1 MYFTISTQA
10 KKLERRRLQAGE
22 HFNNGKS
29 EASVARH
36 FKVSPV
42 AAWKWRQAWAKDKK
56 QGLKSKGRCGAK
68 KKLTKKKL
76 QKIDHLLL
84 KGPERNGFSSPLWTL
99 DRVAEVI
106 RKETKITYHPGH
118 VWKILRSTG
127 WTNQKP
133 VRRARERN
141 ETAVRRWYKEVW
153 PALKKGGSNP
163 KQPLVSMMKRDF
175 PIVP

>member
-1 MYFTISTQA
+1 MLFTISKRA
-10 KKLERRRLQAGE
+10 KKLESRRLKAGE
-22 HFNNGKS
+22 YFNNGKS
-29 EASVARH
+29 EAFVAKR

-42 AAWKWRQAWAKDKK
+42 AAWKWHQAWKKDKK
-56 QGLKSKGRCGAK
+56 KGLKSKGRCGAK
-68 KKLTKKKL
+68 KKLTKEKL
-76 QKIDHLLL
+76 QKIDRLLL
-84 KGPERNGFSSPLWTL
+84 KGAESNGFSSPLWTL

-106 RKETKITYHPGH
+106 RKETDVTYHPGH

-141 ETAVRRWYKEVW
+141 ESMIRHWYKEVW
-153 PALKKGGSNP
+153 PTLKKGGSDLKRP
-163 KQPLVSMMKRDF
+163 SVFLTKQDS